1 MDRLILEPRSV
12 PTCECLYCESQKMG
26 REFTEFHRDWVNDNS
41 QYGTKNKFCA
51 DCSDSE
57 PNGIGVTESFSG
69 SLSTMTKGERC
80 EYYRAQE
87 AALPEGEPV
96 FPHEIDFGASD
107 SKPYEL
113 RLDDWTD
120 LDYRTWSAFD
130 EYNTLYDARLL
141 DLAERHS
148 SPKGIWGAEAFA
160 SLEASAKKAGEA
172 DGFLNITEHDHER
185 VVSWSPNV
193 ATYRPPVVEGQ
204 RHTTYVSQKTRRR
217 ICRVGDWMR
226 WKHTSLGFLTL
237 TYREAKCDQEAK
249 RDLDVLFK
257 RIARADRCKL
267 FDHLWVAERTKRGVI
282 HFHLFF
288 AGFIPKDWVNK
299 AWSEVLGYEA
309 YPNVKKAHPAS
320 VGYIVKYMSKDDRCP
335 ISGRRWGASA
345 RALRES
351 LPTSTTRT
359 PMSWAEFCGLCSDV
373 PEEVM
378 NVVYK
383 NGFLTKKDPK

>member
-1 MDRLILEPRSV
+1 MDMINKEADERPTLGKNPDSV
-12 PTCECLYCESQKMG
+12 CECLFCESQKMG

-51 DCSDSE
+51 DCSEFE
-57 PNGIGVTESFSG
+57 PDGIAKPDTVSG
-69 SLSTMTKGERC
+69 GLSTMTRGERR
-80 EYYRAQE
+80 EHYRAHE
-87 AALPEGEPV
+87 KALPETVPD
-96 FPHEIDFGASD
+96 FAHEVDFLASE

-120 LDYRTWSAFD
+120 LDYRTWACWD
-130 EYNTLYDARLL
+130 ELNDTMSLL

-148 SPKGIWGAEAFA
+148 SPQVMRGAE
-160 SLEASAKKAGEA
+160 SKKPRGNPA
-172 DGFLNITEHDHER
+172 GFLNVTEHDHER

-237 TYREAKCDQEAK
+237 TYREAKCDKEAK
-249 RDLDVLFK
+249 RDLDVLLK
-257 RIARADRCKL
+257 RIARADRCRL
-267 FDHLWVAERTKRGVI
+267 YDHLWCAERTKRGVV

-288 AGFIPKDWVNK
+288 AGFIPKEWVNQ
-299 AWSEVLGYEA
+299 AWSEILGYTA
-309 YPNVKKAHPAS
+309 YPNIKKAHQAS

-335 ISGRRWGASA
+335 IAGRRWGASA

-351 LPTSTTRT
+351 LPTDTTRIEMT
-359 PMSWAEFCGLCSDV
+359 WAEFIDLTAQV
-373 PEEVM
+373 PDSSM
-378 NVVYK
+378 DVVYK